1 MPWFCDNCGERM
13 KGRFCKC
20 GVKAGAIRVPP
31 LDGLLFFDETPDNQ
45 GTPRHELMRRREA
58 IIEAEASN
66 A

>member
-1 MPWFCDNCGERM
+1 M

-20 GVKAGAIRVPP
+20 GVKACAIRVPP
-31 LDGLLFFDETPDNQ
+31 LDGLLFFDETPENQ
-45 GTPRHELMRRREA
+45 GIPRYELMRRREA